1 MSLWPFAEAV
11 TIHRLVRDDEDDD
24 GNDTWTES
32 DIDAHAALYPLES
45 SELTDARDTST
56 QRINAVFVPAITL
69 LVTDEITARSGR
81 WEVDAEA
88 GQYHSPLTHGQVTK
102 AVLKKVTG

>member
-11 TIHRLVRDDEDDD
+11 TIHRRVRDDEDSD
-24 GNDTWTES
+24 GNDTWTET
-32 DIDAHAALYPLES
+32 DISAHAAMYPLEA
-45 SELTDARDTST
+45 SEVTGTQDTST
-56 QRINAVFVPAITL
+56 QRINAVFVPAVTL

-81 WEVDAEA
+81 WEVDGEP
-88 GQYHSPLTHGQVTK
+88 GQYHSPLTHAQITK